1 MTGASTNPK
10 RLTLKKTWIAWLIV
24 WKYTPI
30 FFFLIQ
36 PYLGPLF
43 HFLGRSGLFL
53 WSGSGSKTFFEPTN
67 VDYKFL
73 FWQCNSIYFWGWG
86 QAQKLFE
93 TYLCRQSTSG
103 LEVRSYLFNFDLAS
117 FRASFA
123 IFWAL
128 RDDFFWPFDF
138 IFFWIGIFLEPT
150 NALEVQSYLF
160 VLNWEKFWA
169 FFCTFWALRA
179 YFFGLGSGS
188 KTFWDLPM

>member
-1 MTGASTNPK
+1 
-10 RLTLKKTWIAWLIV
+10 
-24 WKYTPI
+24 
-30 FFFLIQ
+30 
-36 PYLGPLF
+36 
-43 HFLGRSGLFL
+43 
-53 WSGSGSKTFFEPTN
+53 
-67 VDYKFL
+67 L
-73 FWQCNSIYFWGWG
+73 FWKCNSIYFWGWG

-160 VLNWEKFWA
+160 VLNWEKFWE

-179 YFFGLGSGS
+179 YFFWVRIRFKNFFGPTYVNNQLWFLKYSPIFLFLLVTHWAGPHYFHIHIHTVFSNSDGI
-188 KTFWDLPM
+188 FI